1 MKTKNLLIITV
12 ASIVMFGCSGGSW
25 PKEQM
30 DLCISQGSID
40 FGGEVAECICSELEK
55 TYPNYDEV
63 EAMFSSTTPDME
75 EVQKVLAIFIGCGAN
90 FPN

>member
-63 EAMFSSTTPDME
+63 EAMFRIAAHQLVDQFLHHRALFE
-75 EVQKVLAIFIGCGAN
+75 FLR
-90 FPN
+90 